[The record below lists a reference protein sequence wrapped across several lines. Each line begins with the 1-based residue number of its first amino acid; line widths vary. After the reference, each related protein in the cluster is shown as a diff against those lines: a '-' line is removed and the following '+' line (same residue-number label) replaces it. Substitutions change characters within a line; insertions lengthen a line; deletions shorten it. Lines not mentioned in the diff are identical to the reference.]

1 MILMALLIGFS
12 LGLQRNRIPGIQE
25 AKGIKKVNRLLRYI
39 EQSYVEPI
47 DTDSLVGQIM
57 EQIVDGLDPH
67 SSYISAQEQR
77 LIAENMQGNFVGIGV
92 SFYMLRDTVTVVR
105 VLKDGPSAAAG
116 IQTGDRILIADRD
129 TLYNKNLSSEAVIG
143 VLKDSQA
150 SRVDLQIY
158 RKETDSLFQLEL
170 FRGEVPLPSI
180 NAAYSIDSLTTYIK
194 VNRFSQTTLGE
205 FKTAVAQY
213 IEPHTQ
219 KVLIDLR
226 DNPGGYL
233 DPAIGMSEIFLAQD
247 QPIVRV
253 KSNQGQE
260 EWYTADSDDP
270 LTDIGVYIL
279 VNEQSA
285 SASEIVAGAIQDN
298 DRGWIVGQRTFG
310 KGLVQQQMPLGGGD
324 VVRLTTARYYTPT
337 GRSIQRPYSKND
349 NENYFAELNR
359 RWESGEQK
367 DPENIPINDSLEYK
381 TPQGRTVYGG
391 GGIVPDIF
399 VPNTNSM
406 DQEWNDFLLRSNL
419 VNRFV
424 FLQLDKDPSLR
435 KQFSKEELLQRE
447 LSSPELWVEGFRAYT
462 QELNVP
468 VEVENEALLR
478 QAIRAYIALQLYG
491 ENLFIQINNL
501 SDPYIQA
508 ALAHQT
514 ILP

>member
-1 MILMALLIGFS
+1 M
-12 LGLQRNRIPGIQE
+12 
-25 AKGIKKVNRLLRYI
+25 
-39 EQSYVEPI
+39 
-47 DTDSLVGQIM
+47 
-57 EQIVDGLDPH
+57 
-67 SSYISAQEQR
+67 
-77 LIAENMQGNFVGIGV
+77 
-92 SFYMLRDTVTVVR
+92 
-105 VLKDGPSAAAG
+105 
-116 IQTGDRILIADRD
+116 
-129 TLYNKNLSSEAVIG
+129 
-143 VLKDSQA
+143 
-150 SRVDLQIY
+150 
-158 RKETDSLFQLEL
+158 
-170 FRGEVPLPSI
+170 
-180 NAAYSIDSLTTYIK
+180 
-194 VNRFSQTTLGE
+194 
-205 FKTAVAQY
+205 
-213 IEPHTQ
+213 
-219 KVLIDLR
+219 IDLR

-337 GRSIQRPYSKND
+337 GRSIQRPYRKND
-349 NENYFAELNR
+349 NEKYFAELNR

-367 DPENIPINDSLEYK
+367 DPDNIPVNDSLEYK

-435 KQFSKEELLQRE
+435 NQFSKEQLLQRE
-447 LSSPELWVEGFRAYT
+447 LSTPEVWVEGFRAYT

-478 QAIRAYIALQLYG
+478 QTIRAYIALQLYG
-491 ENLFIQINNL
+491 ENLFTQINNL

-514 ILP
+514 VLP